1 MANLTEVLICLSS
14 IVLSMRI
21 CDIHVTELMD
31 VLVRLYF
38 EAGYSYKRI
47 LRFLASLHDVS
58 ISLRTLKRLLHWM
71 GLKRRPGSDLR
82 RVVGAVQVFGAS
94 CTHSIPSCHIY
105 KHSMY
110 MEPLNKRRFG
120 VSYLSAFVYN
130 YDRNSERFSLSWRVL
145 NQRFQENY
153 S

>member
-1 MANLTEVLICLSS
+1 
-14 IVLSMRI
+14 MRI

-58 ISLRTLKRLLHWM
+58 ISMRTLKRLLHRM

-82 RVVGAVQVFGAS
+82 HVVGAVQVFMLLGPA
-94 CTHSIPSCHIY
+94 THTIPSCHIY

-120 VSYLSAFVYN
+120 VSYLSAFVYMTEIQ
-130 YDRNSERFSLSWRVL
+130 RGFSFPGESLIRGSKRITHEEE
-145 NQRFQENY
+145 QEAFNLIIIFPV
-153 S
+153 